1 MYLRKKERKEER
13 KKERKKEVSVVE
25 YRRRCLNLQSGGIW
39 GSYTNGASL
48 YHRERLRGVGRMFGE
63 PGNKDGFPDPY
74 SESNYALRVGLK
86 VRTASVLCLSY
97 YYRLYYT

>member
-1 MYLRKKERKEER
+1 
-13 KKERKKEVSVVE
+13 
-25 YRRRCLNLQSGGIW
+25 
-39 GSYTNGASL
+39 
-48 YHRERLRGVGRMFGE
+48 MFGE